1 MAAITFDALLKV
13 QVREQIRTGSNRFR
27 SMLDAFVSN
36 RMQEVAAE
44 VSHPRPR
51 QTLRSKLTSA
61 SRMTTGQFAIPFFSP
76 RRPTGRQQM
85 ATETHIFEQPSRSSE
100 RRRVRDTHAPIAHS
114 GAIKEFCRCALVAM
128 AAGLLLAQPQG
139 PQDQRPQKQ
148 VQKQG

>member
-1 MAAITFDALLKV
+1 MAAITFNAGRRKLPIQGQRKTVLAA
-13 QVREQIRTGSNRFR
+13 FR
-27 SMLDAFVSN
+27 DRLDAFVSN

-51 QTLRSKLTSA
+51 QTSRSKFTSA
-61 SRMTTGQFAIPFFSP
+61 SRMTTGQFTIPFFSP

-114 GAIKEFCRCALVAM
+114 GAIKEFCLCALVAM
-128 AAGLLLAQPQG
+128 AAGLLLAVIIAVETAFYLRSLIG
-139 PQDQRPQKQ
+139 
-148 VQKQG
+148 